1 MARIPGTF
9 DFSANLEVLK
19 QGPLDARLTVEA
31 QSELTGLPF
40 SYKGMVVAVTDD
52 ATPANNGV
60 YVLDDADGTVLG
72 NWTQL
77 GTGSGSGTYDST
89 FPTTQ
94 EVPNTVGGIEAGT
107 TVASLEGQT
116 FSQLFD
122 ALLFPAISPTTSNP
136 YITLTDN
143 IANLVEIGSSVNI
156 NFVTG
161 ANQGTVNNSWNGTT
175 ETYAGAVTAAS
186 YSGTT
191 SGTLDVG
198 PGDIDVADFSEN
210 GYSVTEG
217 IQSWDLSVT
226 FAAGTD
232 YDDSNGNTIVGSAYS
247 GGTITV
253 STSFEGVYPIWLGLP
268 DFGSYGFFFDKRAL
282 VSYSAN
288 NITCSQAYAET
299 SGRRHRIAIPM
310 NMIAGRTVSFQQYNT
325 LNNSWVTL
333 NNEFWSQLMGIGL
346 QGKYYGNYTLY
357 TKSSP
362 IGGSAEYRIVF
373 S

>member
-253 STSFEGVYPIWLGLP
+253 STSFEGVYPIFLGN
-268 DFGSYGFFFDKRAL
+268 DGGTEDKRTL
-282 VSYSAN
+282 ISHGAN

-299 SGRRHRIAIPM
+299 ASLRHRIAIP
-310 NMIAGRTVSFQQYNT
+310 NDMIDSRTVSFQQYNT
-325 LNNSWVTL
+325 LNNSWATL
-333 NNEFWSQLMGIGL
+333 NNEFTSSSVTRTV
-346 QGKYYGNYTLY
+346 QGNSVNYTLY